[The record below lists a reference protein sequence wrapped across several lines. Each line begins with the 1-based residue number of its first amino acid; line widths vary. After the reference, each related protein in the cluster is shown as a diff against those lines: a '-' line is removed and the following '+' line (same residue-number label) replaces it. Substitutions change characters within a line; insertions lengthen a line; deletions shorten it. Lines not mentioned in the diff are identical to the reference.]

1 MASFAEFIA
10 ENFHSDAD
18 LIWRLEGPS
27 RAVAVFEAGSLS
39 VEVAFEQREAN
50 GPWHVAF
57 LNTTS
62 YLLIV
67 CVAKDRPACQPA
79 KGYELLAGSW
89 TLPRWSLTPSQ
100 TVRGAHA
107 IMTSHLLRG
116 Q

>member
-57 LNTTS
+57 EVVAGDAMEGARMAFRVFNGVFQAVREFIETREPS
-62 YLLIV
+62 IV
-67 CVAKDRPACQPA
+67 VFISKSDD
-79 KGYELLAGSW
+79 
-89 TLPRWSLTPSQ
+89 
-100 TVRGAHA
+100 
-107 IMTSHLLRG
+107 
-116 Q
+116 